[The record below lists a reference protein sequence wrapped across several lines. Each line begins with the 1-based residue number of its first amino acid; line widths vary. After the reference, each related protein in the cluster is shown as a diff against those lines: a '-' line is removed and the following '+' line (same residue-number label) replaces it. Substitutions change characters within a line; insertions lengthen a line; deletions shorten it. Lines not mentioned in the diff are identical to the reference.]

1 MSSNPIDNGYVVIAE
16 RHAAFNADHPHGL
29 IVNDV
34 EHFIYDPTAKSG
46 FVTVKSR
53 VWKDRQTAVAGEPPD
68 GVGNA
73 SMPIP
78 GPSNFTKNSEVENAE
93 TSALGRALAMIGY
106 HPKETMASADEITSK
121 GGSTNKTSETAKRS
135 TKPAVSNDAKQAD
148 SGNSKPDSID
158 IKKMLETKKNRVFGL
173 RDKLGWDNKK
183 LGELRF
189 SLTKKHN
196 SGQMTSEDYD
206 KVIEALVQ
214 LADIAKVSGGTV
226 E

>member
-1 MSSNPIDNGYVVIAE
+1 MSSNPIDNGYVVVAE

-78 GPSNFTKNSEVENAE
+78 GPSTFTKNSEVENAE

-135 TKPAVSNDAKQAD
+135 QKPAVSNDAKQAD
-148 SGNSKPDSID
+148 SGNNKDGI
-158 IKKMLETKKNRVFGL
+158 ETKKKRVFAL
-173 RDKLGWDNKK
+173 RDDLGWDNKK